1 MIEASQIAFAN
12 LSGKRAAPSGAAK
25 LFYTANLRSDC
36 YDRTRW
42 HLLLPLNQAE
52 DLGGEIRTYT
62 LDRLQ
67 AIGAATE
74 ALFAAQEA
82 KGAAAKGLPV
92 SYMHAIELR
101 LQGSEPAGANLER
114 AGTIRGVHICDGAGP
129 YLGGLWACIEW
140 TPKAWAQIECGEW
153 LDLSI
158 ALASDYVLA
167 DGSRIAGECMFAAAL
182 VDVGFFEAI
191 PGARDGL
198 PADAFHAAPSEPSAE
213 SIAVYRRGF
222 ARRLFAKGETM
233 EPEIKPAVDGVS
245 LAFDESQ
252 IAQMRDL
259 LGELLA
265 PHAEKLGELAAKLD
279 KVLEMQAQD
288 LALEAGEEAE
298 EAAEEAGEEAGEA
311 EAPEAPAP
319 APAMAPKAATA
330 AVTMAKAA
338 EDIASRVAA
347 KVAPLGEA
355 KIAEIVQRHVE
366 SGALLPA
373 HVRAYALSLAKGDT
387 AGAAGLLGDYA
398 GVSERSGSSLA
409 APVAKVATLAAKVT
423 AADIVAEIE
432 KEGRLRKGT
441 GAFVSEMYSRI
452 DKARAAGR
460 LA

>member
-1 MIEASQIAFAN
+1 MIEASQIAFAG
-12 LSGKRAAPSGAAK
+12 LSGKRSNARGPSR
-25 LFYTANLRSDC
+25 LFYLAGLPEGRE
-36 YDRTRW
+36 DRTRW

-52 DLGGEIRTYT
+52 DLNGESRIYT

-74 ALFAAQEA
+74 ALFNSQGA
-82 KGAAAKGLPV
+82 KGAAPKGLPV

-114 AGTIRGVHICDGAGP
+114 AGTIYGVHVCDGEGP

-158 ALASDYVLA
+158 ALAQDYTLA

-191 PGARDGL
+191 PSARAGL
-198 PADAFHAAPSEPSAE
+198 PLDAFARGEAQPSAE
-213 SIAVYRRGF
+213 NVAFYRRGF

-233 EPEIKPAVDGVS
+233 EPEIKPAVDGAS
-245 LAFDESQ
+245 LKFDESQ

-265 PHAEKLGELAAKLD
+265 PHAEKLADLAAKLD
-279 KVLEMQAQD
+279 KVIEMQIKD
-288 LALEAGEEAE
+288 LALEEGEEAA
-298 EAAEEAGEEAGEA
+298 EAAEEAGEAEAEG

-319 APAMAPKAATA
+319 APEMAPKAATA

-338 EDIASRVAA
+338 EDLASRVAS

-355 KIAEIVQRHVE
+355 KIAELVQAQVE
-366 SGALLPA
+366 SGRLLPA

-387 AGAAGLLGDYA
+387 AGAAGLLGDYTGLA
-398 GVSERSGSSLA
+398 ERSGSSLA
-409 APVAKVATLAAKVT
+409 APAAKPATLAAKVT
-423 AADIVAEIE
+423 AADIIAEIE

-441 GAFVSEMYSRI
+441 QAFVSEMYARI

-460 LA
+460 LG

>member
-1 MIEASQIAFAN
+1 MFDASQIAFAN
-12 LSGKRAAPSGAAK
+12 LSGSRATASGEAR
-25 LFYTANLRSDC
+25 LFRRYGAERPEC
-36 YDRTRW
+36 MDRTRW

-52 DLGGEIRTYT
+52 DLGGEIRIYT
-62 LDRLQ
+62 LDKLQ

-74 ALFAAQEA
+74 TLFSAQEA

-114 AGTIRGVHICDGAGP
+114 AGTICGVHVCDGAGP
-129 YLGGLWACIEW
+129 YQGGLWACIEW
-140 TPKAWAQIECGEW
+140 TPKAWAQIDCGEW

-198 PADAFHAAPSEPSAE
+198 PPEAFAAGPSVE

-222 ARRLFAKGETM
+222 ARRLFAKGENM
-233 EPEIKPAVDGVS
+233 EPEIKPSVDGVS

-265 PHAEKLGELAAKLD
+265 PHAERLGELAAKLD

-298 EAAEEAGEEAGEA
+298 EAAEEAGEMEAEG
-311 EAPEAPAP
+311 EAPEAL
-319 APAMAPKAATA
+319 AMAPKAATA
-330 AVTMAKAA
+330 PVTMAKAA
-338 EDIASRVAA
+338 EDMASRVAA

-355 KIAEIVQRHVE
+355 KIAQIVQGHVE

-387 AGAAGLLGDYA
+387 VGAAGLLGDYA
-398 GVSERSGSSLA
+398 GVSVRSGSSLA
-409 APVAKVATLAAKVT
+409 APAAKAPTLAAKIT
-423 AADIVAEIE
+423 ASDIIADIE
-432 KEGRLRKGT
+432 KEGRHRKGT
-441 GAFVSEMYSRI
+441 QAFVSEMYSRI

-460 LA
+460 LS

>member
-1 MIEASQIAFAN
+1 MFDASQIAFAN
-12 LSGKRAAPSGAAK
+12 LSGSRATPSGEAR
-25 LFYTANLRSDC
+25 LFRRYGAERPEC
-36 YDRTRW
+36 MERTRW

-52 DLGGEIRTYT
+52 DLGGEIRIYT
-62 LDRLQ
+62 LDKLQ
-67 AIGAATE
+67 AIGAASET
-74 ALFAAQEA
+74 LFAAQEA

-114 AGTIRGVHICDGAGP
+114 AGTICGVHVCDGAGP
-129 YLGGLWACIEW
+129 YQGGLWACIEW
-140 TPKAWAQIECGEW
+140 TPKAWAQIDCGEW

-198 PADAFHAAPSEPSAE
+198 PPEAFAAGPSVE

-222 ARRLFAKGETM
+222 ARRLFAKGEKM
-233 EPEIKPAVDGVS
+233 DYEIKPSVDGVS

-252 IAQMRDL
+252 IGQMRDL
-259 LGELLA
+259 LAELLA
-265 PHAEKLGELAAKLD
+265 PHAEAFAGLAAKLD
-279 KVLEMQAQD
+279 KVLEMQAMD
-288 LALEAGEEAE
+288 LDREGGEEAPEGLKEAGEMDAE
-298 EAAEEAGEEAGEA
+298 GEAAE
-311 EAPEAPAP
+311 
-319 APAMAPKAATA
+319 MAPKAATA
-330 AVTMAKAA
+330 PVTMAKDA
-338 EDIASRVAA
+338 EEMASRVAA

-355 KIAEIVQRHVE
+355 KIAQIVQSHVE

-387 AGAAGLLGDYA
+387 VGAAGLLGDYA
-398 GVSERSGSSLA
+398 GVSVRSGSSLA
-409 APVAKVATLAAKVT
+409 APAAKAPTLAAKIT
-423 AADIVAEIE
+423 ASDIIAEIE
-432 KEGRLRKGT
+432 KEGRHRKGT
-441 GAFVSEMYSRI
+441 QAFVSEMYSRI

-460 LA
+460 LS